1 MMKKDGENELRLKL
15 SSIKLSEGPINLGR
29 EKEAVH
35 LW

>member
-1 MMKKDGENELRLKL
+1 MKKDDENELRLKF
-15 SSIKLSEGPINLGR
+15 SSRKLSEEPVNLGR